1 MRRCFSLLEVVVA
14 STLFATV
21 IALSFGVCGRTS
33 ENMGETMAISDVAM
47 KSNRLAESLT
57 GYLRSAQSF
66 ALSATAAPNTDFT
79 AVQFRQV
86 LGYDFDGEDDDG
98 TQNDGVARTP
108 VRLIRFVY
116 DAGEGTTEGA
126 DDDGDGLV
134 DEGTLELREDK
145 NDDGDATDSD
155 ELLAILATDVEGDSL
170 SFVNQPSGGASPDPG
185 DAFLQVSY
193 TLLRRLPREGEVY
206 RFSATLEI
214 AFRNTLD

>member
-1 MRRCFSLLEVVVA
+1 MRRSFSLLEVVVA

-21 IALSFGVCGRTS
+21 IALSFSVCGRTS
-33 ENMGETMAISDVAM
+33 ENMGETMAISDVAL

-66 ALSATAAPNTDFT
+66 TLSATAAPNTDFT
-79 AVQFRQV
+79 AVEFRQV

-98 TQNDGVARTP
+98 TENDGVERTP

-116 DAGEGTTEGA
+116 DAGEDTTDGA

-134 DEGTLELREDK
+134 DEGYLELREDK

-155 ELLAILATDVEGDSL
+155 ELIAVLATDVAGDSL

-185 DAFLQVSY
+185 DAFLQISY
-193 TLLRRLPREGEVY
+193 TLLRRLPRQGEIY
-206 RFSATLEI
+206 SFSTTLEI